1 MQSAAYAGLI
11 VHITP
16 SASCIAVR
24 RSYSTRSN
32 KMRESTSSMHTGFQA
47 AGCSFSYYYY
57 YYNYYYYNYYYYY
70 WPRQS
75 PLTESICSSA
85 FSLEPS

>member
-1 MQSAAYAGLI
+1 MQSAANAGFI
-11 VHITP
+11 VYLTP

-47 AGCSFSYYYY
+47 RGRAPTTKVKTSGSKRLSLD
-57 YYNYYYYNYYYYY
+57 NYDYDQD
-70 WPRQS
+70 PKDQAR
-75 PLTESICSSA
+75 ES
-85 FSLEPS
+85 L